1 MVVVDA
7 SDRTGAGDD
16 RFGWVDALRTLG
28 RACAVVGLAAAEA
41 RPMRLGENAII
52 CLGARSVV
60 VRIARTVDYLPDV
73 TKEVAVARWFAS
85 IDFPAARLLP
95 DVDQPLVI
103 DGRVVTFWR
112 QMGTGAEHGNI
123 TDLAVILRR
132 LHHLAVPP
140 GLELPGFR
148 PFRRTR
154 RRLANARVSADDCAF
169 LLDRITDLTRRYDAL
184 DFVLP
189 PGPVHGD
196 ADTSNL
202 LRDERGNAALIDFE
216 AFAFGHPEWDLV
228 ITAMGAD
235 SYGWI
240 SKGEYYR
247 FAETYGFD
255 VLSWD
260 GYEVLRDIQEVMMV
274 SWISQNVDEDAR
286 VAVEYRKRMESLRS
300 GHGREQWSAF

>member
-1 MVVVDA
+1 M
-7 SDRTGAGDD
+7 GADDD

-28 RACAVVGLAAAEA
+28 QACAVVGLEAAGA
-41 RPMRLGENAII
+41 RPMRLGENAIV
-52 CLGARSVV
+52 CLGSPSVV
-60 VRIARTVDYLPDV
+60 ARIARTVDYLPDV

-85 IDFPAARLLP
+85 IDFPAVRLLP
-95 DVDQPLVI
+95 DVDQPLVV

-112 QMGTGAEHGNI
+112 QVGSGDEHGNL
-123 TDLAVILRR
+123 TDLAVILRGLHR
-132 LHHLAVPP
+132 LVVPP
-140 GLELPGFR
+140 DLELPAFR

-154 RRLANARVSADDCAF
+154 RRLADPRVSADDRVF
-169 LLDRITDLTRRYDAL
+169 LLDRMADLTRRYDAL
-184 DFVLP
+184 DFFLP

-202 LRDERGNAALIDFE
+202 LRDERGNAVLIDFE

-240 SKGEYYR
+240 SKDEYSG

-260 GYEVLRDIQEVMMV
+260 GYYVLRDIQEIMMV
-274 SWISQNVDEDAR
+274 SWISQNVDEDES
-286 VAVEYRKRMESLRS
+286 VAAEYRKRMTSLRS
-300 GHGREQWSAF
+300 GHGREHWSAF